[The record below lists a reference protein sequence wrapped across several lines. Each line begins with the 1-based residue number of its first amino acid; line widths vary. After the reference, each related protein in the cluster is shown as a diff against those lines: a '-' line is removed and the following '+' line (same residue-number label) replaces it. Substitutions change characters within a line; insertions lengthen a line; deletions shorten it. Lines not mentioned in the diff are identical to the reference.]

1 METKGGVTRS
11 RDSKDFFEEKQLV
24 TLRPNT
30 RWRAIAKHAYLQRQM
45 PSNNIFSYFILR
57 TTGSNFTCNISLER
71 YLQLKTPAEED
82 QKTTTALAPET
93 HRPVSCLPKILL
105 QRRLPKG
112 PATSTSSE
120 DCPCFEKTRNSRGQR
135 TCSKKG
141 CNFVSSSLERTLQA
155 PRKKRETCNTAPG
168 DPDSAGGDPT
178 PQEGPQDYSKTEYK
192 NLSPLSPHSTACRG
206 NPEASPDRDSLNP
219 KSRHLGETLHPQ
231 PPGPEGPD
239 FHWRSDP
246 QESLSLDQVEVSP
259 RNPPLACLQ
268 C

>member
-1 METKGGVTRS
+1 MERRGC
-11 RDSKDFFEEKQLV
+11 
-24 TLRPNT
+24 P
-30 RWRAIAKHAYLQRQM
+30 
-45 PSNNIFSYFILR
+45 
-57 TTGSNFTCNISLER
+57 GSGL
-71 YLQLKTPAEED
+71 
-82 QKTTTALAPET
+82 LA
-93 HRPVSCLPKILL
+93 
-105 QRRLPKG
+105 
-112 PATSTSSE
+112 
-120 DCPCFEKTRNSRGQR
+120 
-135 TCSKKG
+135 
-141 CNFVSSSLERTLQA
+141 A

-192 NLSPLSPHSTACRG
+192 NLSPLSPHSAACRG

-259 RNPPLACLQ
+259 RNPPLACSAEEIPRSPIDFHFKPDACFYTAPGRPRAAEGEISVWACVPPGALQ
-268 C
+268 NPPGLPSEDAGTYLQADRNRGTPFSPF